1 MTMPRVTEM
10 PLRLEPVEPD
20 PFIEAQS
27 RSSAVRPRLTE
38 REERERRVE
47 LVHRAM
53 RVRADGRP
61 ARDGFRNGWPARVTE
76 RA

>member
-1 MTMPRVTEM
+1 MTTPRVTEM

-20 PFIEAQS
+20 PFIE
-27 RSSAVRPRLTE
+27 VRPRSSDVRPRPLE

-47 LVHRAM
+47 LVRRFL
-53 RVRADGRP
+53 RVR
-61 ARDGFRNGWPARVTE
+61 NGSPSRRTE